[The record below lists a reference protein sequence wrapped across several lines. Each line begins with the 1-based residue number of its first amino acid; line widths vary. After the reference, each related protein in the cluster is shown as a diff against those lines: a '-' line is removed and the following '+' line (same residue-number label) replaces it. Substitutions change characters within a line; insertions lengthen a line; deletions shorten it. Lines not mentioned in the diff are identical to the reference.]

1 MRIGIDAR
9 LVHYRQAG
17 ISQYTVRLLEELA
30 QIAPDDE
37 FVVFQSRKDR
47 RALVD
52 QPNFGQHPLWTPPHH
67 RLEQWLLPLEL
78 AAVDLDI
85 LHSPDFIPPFRRS
98 CKSVITIHDLN
109 FLLYPHFLTPQSASY
124 YGQIDQAVRKCDHII
139 AVSESTKRDIVRL
152 TGAPE
157 NKITVVYEAAHPVF
171 RPIADQAR
179 LAGVKERLRINRDYV
194 LFVSTIEPRKNVPT
208 LLLAFKR
215 LLDSYHSPVNLV
227 LAGEEGWLFKEVF
240 ALVEK
245 LELQG
250 RVQFLGRVSLE
261 DLPELYNA
269 AKLLVHPAFYEGFGL
284 PPLEAM
290 ACGTPVVVSNTS
302 ALPEIVGDAALL
314 VDPTDADGMAVAIW
328 RVLSDETLQRQMRE
342 KGLRRARRF
351 SWKTAA
357 LETLN
362 IYHRLDQ

>member
-17 ISQYTVRLLEELA
+17 ISQYTVRLLNELA

-37 FVVFQSRKDR
+37 FVVLQSRKDR
-47 RALVD
+47 RALVN
-52 QPNFGQHPLWTPPHH
+52 QANFERRPLWTPPHH

-78 AAVDLDI
+78 ATVDLDV

-157 NKITVVYEAAHPVF
+157 NKITVVYEAADPSF
-171 RPIADQAR
+171 RPIDDQAVLAALKQR
-179 LAGVKERLRINRDYV
+179 LGIERDYV

-208 LLLAFKR
+208 LLVAFKR

-227 LAGEEGWLFKEVF
+227 LAGEKGWLFEEVF

-250 RVQFLGRVSLE
+250 RVQFLGHVLPE

-302 ALPEIVGDAALL
+302 ALPEIVGDAAQL

-328 RVLSDETLQRQMRE
+328 RVLSDETLQRRMSE

-351 SWKTAA
+351 SWKKAA
-357 LETLN
+357 LETLD
-362 IYHRLDQ
+362 IYHRLVQ

>member
-17 ISQYTVRLLEELA
+17 ISQYTLRLLDELA

-37 FVVFQSRKDR
+37 FVVFQSRKDGR
-47 RALVD
+47 VLVD
-52 QPNFGQHPLWTPPHH
+52 QPNFQRYPLWTPPHH

-78 AAVDLDI
+78 AAVDLDV
-85 LHSPDFIPPFRRS
+85 LHSPDFIPPFRRN

-139 AVSESTKRDIVRL
+139 AVSESTKRDVVRL
-152 TGAPE
+152 TGARE
-157 NKITVVYEAAHPVF
+157 DKITVVYEAAHPIF
-171 RPIADQAR
+171 RPIDDHAA
-179 LAGVKERLRINRDYV
+179 LAAVKERLGINRDYL

-227 LAGEEGWLFKEVF
+227 LAGEKGWLFKEVF

-250 RVQFLGRVSLE
+250 RVQFLGRVSPD
-261 DLPELYNA
+261 DLLGLYNA

-314 VDPTDADGMAVAIW
+314 VDPTDVDGMAVAIW
-328 RVLSDETLQRQMRE
+328 RVLCDESLQRQMRE

-351 SWKTAA
+351 SWKKAA

-362 IYHRLDQ
+362 IYHRLSQ